1 MEKIYFFAGGLL
13 QTDFARLVVGGND
26 AHNKQEAST
35 KGETMTGIILSI
47 ILILGMADGP
57 TDSGDSCGVTS
68 SVEVTQKVKK

>member
-1 MEKIYFFAGGLL
+1 
-13 QTDFARLVVGGND
+13 
-26 AHNKQEAST
+26 
-35 KGETMTGIILSI
+35 MTGIILSI